1 MAEVL
6 WLACSHLGEGWEPF
20 AAGLRASRS
29 LRALWGAPRRS
40 AGPSRELRLFQGQA
54 AHP

>member
-1 MAEVL
+1 MAEVP
-6 WLACSHLGEGWEPF
+6 WLACRHLGEGREPS

-29 LRALWGAPRRS
+29 LRALRCAPRRP
-40 AGPSRELRLFQGQA
+40 AGPSRELLLFQGQA